1 VESEVPATPEARWD
15 VARPTA
21 LLREFLKVS
30 DDFERLLGRE
40 LEVNP
45 TDLAAMEH
53 LIESGPLSPSE
64 ISARL
69 GVTTAAATT
78 IVDRL
83 ARVGHVQRRSNA
95 QDRRGV
101 LVVPEPESVRRAL
114 GVIRPMVQAVDEAL
128 HGFDEAEQ
136 RAITA
141 YLERVLEI
149 YRAHAGGD
157 PA

>member
-1 VESEVPATPEARWD
+1 VENESPAAPAARWD
-15 VARPTA
+15 VAPPTM
-21 LLREFLKVS
+21 LLREFLQVS
-30 DDFERLLGRE
+30 EDFERRLGRE

-53 LIESGPLSPSE
+53 LIQSGPLSPSE
-64 ISARL
+64 IAARL

-83 ARVGHVQRRSNA
+83 ARVGHVHRRSNE

-101 LVVPEPESVRRAL
+101 LVVPEADSVQRAL
-114 GVIRPMVQAVDEAL
+114 GVIRPMVEAVDDAL
-128 HGFDEAEQ
+128 TDFDETEQ

-141 YLERVLEI
+141 YLERVLQI
-149 YRAHAGGD
+149 YRAHALEE
-157 PA
+157 PV